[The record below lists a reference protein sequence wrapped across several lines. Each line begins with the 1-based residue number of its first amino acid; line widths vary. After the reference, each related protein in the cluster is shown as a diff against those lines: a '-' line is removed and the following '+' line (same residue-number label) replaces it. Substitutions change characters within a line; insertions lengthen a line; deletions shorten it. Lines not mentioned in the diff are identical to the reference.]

1 MKTSEE
7 NKVKNSIKEKTLAN
21 FFWRFLERF
30 FAQIISFVISIVLA
44 RILEPEAYGIIAIVM
59 VFTNIFQ
66 VFVDCGLG
74 NALIQKKNADDADF
88 SSVFYFNIVWCLV
101 LYAILFICAPLI
113 ADFYEE
119 DSLELIVRVLGLT
132 IVVSGV
138 KNVQQAYV
146 SRTLQFRKFFWA
158 TLWGTI
164 ISAVAGI
171 TLALNGYG
179 VWALVAQYL
188 SNLCIDTVVLWITV
202 RWRPRRTFHLTR
214 LKELFSYGWKLLASG
229 MLNTL
234 YENLCQLIIG
244 KVYTAEDL
252 AFYNRGSKFPNV
264 IVSNINSSIDSVLLP
279 VMSREQEDLNKV
291 RSITRRSIKIAT
303 YVMAPLMI
311 GLCSAADSVVRVVLT
326 EKWLQC
332 VPYLRIFC
340 ISYMFMPI
348 HTSNLNAIK
357 AVGRSDLFLKL
368 EIIKKIVGIVII
380 IISAQISVM
389 AMAYSMLI
397 INVISQVINSWP
409 NRYLLSYSYF
419 DQIRDI
425 APSIL
430 LSVCMGLAVYPIQ
443 MITVSP
449 IVILVLQAVSGAIV
463 YIAGS
468 MVFKIEEC
476 KYIKD
481 IINNFVKK
489 QSK

>member
-7 NKVKNSIKEKTLAN
+7 NEVKNSIKEKTLSN
-21 FFWRFLERF
+21 FIWRFLERF

-74 NALIQKKNADDADF
+74 NALIQKKDADDADF
-88 SSVFYFNIVWCLV
+88 SSVFYFNIIWCLV
-101 LYAILFICAPLI
+101 LYAALFICAPWI
-113 ADFYEE
+113 ASFYEE
-119 DSLELIVRVLGLT
+119 ESLELIVRILGLT

-138 KNVQQAYV
+138 KSVQQAYV
-146 SRTLQFRKFFWA
+146 SRTLQFRKFFRA
-158 TLWGTI
+158 TLCGTI
-164 ISAVAGI
+164 ISAAVGI
-171 TLALNGYG
+171 ALALNGYG

-202 RWRPRRTFHLTR
+202 RWRPKKLFHLTR

-229 MLNTL
+229 MIDTL
-234 YENLCQLIIG
+234 YENLCQMIIG

-252 AFYNRGSKFPNV
+252 AFYNRGSKFPNI

-279 VMSREQEDLNKV
+279 VMSREQDNLNKV
-291 RSITRRSIKIAT
+291 KSITRRSIKIST
-303 YVMAPLMI
+303 YIMAPLMI
-311 GLCSAADSVVRVVLT
+311 GLFIAADSVVRVVLT

-357 AVGRSDLFLKL
+357 AVGRSDIFLKL
-368 EIIKKIVGIVII
+368 EIIKKLAGIAVII
-380 IISAQISVM
+380 ITARISVM
-389 AMAYSMLI
+389 AMAGSMLL
-397 INVISQVINSWP
+397 INVICQVINSWP
-409 NRYLLSYSYF
+409 NRHLLGYSYL

-425 APSIL
+425 VPSIM
-430 LSVCMGLAVYPIQ
+430 LSICMGLVVFPIQ
-443 MITVSP
+443 LLSANP
-449 IVILVLQAVSGAIV
+449 LVILGLQAISGAVV
-463 YIAGS
+463 YVAGS
-468 MVFKIEEC
+468 MLFKIEEY
-476 KYIKD
+476 KYIKNV
-481 IINNFVKK
+481 ISGMFLKRK
-489 QSK
+489 

>member
-1 MKTSEE
+1 MKKSEE
-7 NKVKNSIKEKTLAN
+7 KDVKNSIKEKTLSN
-21 FFWRFLERF
+21 FIWRFLERF

-44 RILEPEAYGIIAIVM
+44 RILEPEAYGMIAIVM

-74 NALIQKKNADDADF
+74 NALIQKKDADDADF
-88 SSVFYFNIVWCLV
+88 STVFYFNIIWCLV
-101 LYAILFICAPLI
+101 LYAALFICAPWI
-113 ADFYEE
+113 AGFYEE
-119 DSLELIVRVLGLT
+119 ESLELIVRVLGLT

-138 KNVQQAYV
+138 KSVQQAYV

-158 TLWGTI
+158 TLCGTI
-164 ISAVAGI
+164 ISAVVGI
-171 TLALNGYG
+171 ALALNGYG

-188 SNLCIDTVVLWITV
+188 SNLFIDTVVLWITV
-202 RWRPRRTFHLTR
+202 RWRPKKSFHLTR

-229 MLNTL
+229 MIDTL
-234 YENLCQLIIG
+234 YENLCQMIIG

-279 VMSREQEDLNKV
+279 VMSREQDDLKKV
-291 RSITRRSIKIAT
+291 KNITRRSIKTST
-303 YVMAPLMI
+303 YIMAPLML
-311 GLCSAADSVVRVVLT
+311 GLCAAADSVVRVVLT

-368 EIIKKIVGIVII
+368 EVVKKIAGLAVII
-380 IISAQISVM
+380 FAARISVM
-389 AMAYSMLI
+389 AMACSMLV

-409 NRYLLSYSYF
+409 NRYLLQYSYF

-425 APSIL
+425 VPSIL
-430 LSVCMGLAVYPIQ
+430 LSAGMGLAVYPIHLLS
-443 MITVSP
+443 VNP
-449 IVILVLQAVSGAIV
+449 IAILGLQVAAGAVL

-468 MVFKIEEC
+468 KLFQIEEYQ
-476 KYIKD
+476 YIKD
-481 IINNFVKK
+481 IMKGFFLKK
-489 QSK
+489 